1 MSFIKDTWLSFI
13 TSCYFSFCR
22 YNALSMEYKKDNLN
36 QDPQAP
42 FASGNVSA
50 DERAIF
56 YQTLGKKTEKVATA
70 IYMVSS
76 HIDDRESIK
85 GSFRDI
91 ALALVLET
99 LSLEDPIRPAEE
111 IFLSMNVATGKLQ
124 SLITLAASLGMISTS
139 NARILD
145 SELGSVCELALS
157 GRKHYALT
165 TLDDVLKTIYPE
177 ELPTRID
184 KPLIGQNMIAPQVT
198 LETKKPTFITSAL
211 PAKNPSIS
219 SGQAKQKAS
228 AEVATPSL
236 SKRKDQILKLIR
248 DKGEVSIKDISK
260 DFADC
265 SEKTIQRDINAL
277 VEEGKVRKEGN
288 RRWSRYSLKK

>member
-1 MSFIKDTWLSFI
+1 
-13 TSCYFSFCR
+13 
-22 YNALSMEYKKDNLN
+22 MEYKKDNLN
-36 QDPQAP
+36 QDSQAP
-42 FASGNVSA
+42 FAGGHASV
-50 DERAIF
+50 DERASF

-70 IYMVSS
+70 IFMVSS

-99 LSLEDPIRPAEE
+99 FSLEDPIRPAEE

-124 SLITLAASLGMISTS
+124 SLIALAASLGMISAN

-145 SELGSVCELALS
+145 SELGSVRELALS
-157 GRKHYALT
+157 GRKFYALT

-177 ELPTRID
+177 ELPTMID
-184 KPLIGQNMIAPQVT
+184 KSLIGQNMFVPQITSEIKKPAPIAST
-198 LETKKPTFITSAL
+198 LPPKKETKRESTVEQA
-211 PAKNPSIS
+211 APSF
-219 SGQAKQKAS
+219 
-228 AEVATPSL
+228 
-236 SKRKDQILKLIR
+236 SKRKDQILKIIR

-277 VEEGKVRKEGN
+277 VEEGKVRKEGD